1 MPLRPE
7 ADAPYSSTVMLT
19 QLTGCYTGRIE
30 IMGKQIWRRKTLHFG
45 RAGFPPAL
53 SF

>member
-19 QLTGCYTGRIE
+19 QQTGCYKVGL
-30 IMGKQIWRRKTLHFG
+30 K
-45 RAGFPPAL
+45 
-53 SF
+53 